1 MNRLK
6 VLQYNVQK
14 SKDKVI
20 APLLADKTAAT
31 YDILA
36 LQEPWQNP
44 YKNTTYYP
52 NSSVFYI
59 IYDD

>member
-20 APLLADKTAAT
+20 APLLADKTAAI

-36 LQEPWQNP
+36 LQEPWQNL
-44 YKNTTYYP
+44 YKNATYYP
-52 NSSVFYI
+52 NSLVFYI
-59 IYDD
+59 AHDD